1 MQRKACFIHCSFNS
15 ISFLVNNIDMRKKI
29 EIVLH
34 QKYIAINFNAQKIA
48 DQSNNSKRMKFQLP
62 NTKHKT

>member
-1 MQRKACFIHCSFNS
+1 MQYKTCFIHCTFNS
-15 ISFLVNNIDMRKKI
+15 ITFLVNNINMRIKI

-34 QKYIAINFNAQKIA
+34 QKYIAINFNAQKLQI
-48 DQSNNSKRMKFQLP
+48 NHNSKRMKFQLP